1 MVDILFKIASSKAQ
15 NYNKTII
22 HKILTS
28 LNTTS
33 AVNAIGETNKK
44 IEKFKRITSLISY
57 IIISEVLED
66 KKEA

>member
-1 MVDILFKIASSKAQ
+1 MVEILFKIASSKAQ

-28 LNTTS
+28 LNTTN

-44 IEKFKRITSLISY
+44 IEKFKRSTSLISY